1 MSQFEAVLLLGMGV
15 ITFAIRYTLFAVGHR
30 VRFSPLVQQA
40 LGYVPVAVLTA
51 IIVPAVVMPDGNSLQ
66 LTLDNAYLVGGVV
79 AVGRRHVGADGGEP
93 SRIRALRRLYGAAAR
108 ARGGGRR
115 DGTLDALRRP
125 RERDDHRRVIGEYG
139 QGAGK
144 SAEILL

>member
-66 LTLDNAYLVGGVV
+66 LTLTIFGSMLVFFLW
-79 AVGRRHVGADGGEP
+79 RWW
-93 SRIRALRRLYGAAAR
+93 L
-108 ARGGGRR
+108 
-115 DGTLDALRRP
+115 
-125 RERDDHRRVIGEYG
+125 
-139 QGAGK
+139 AG
-144 SAEILL
+144 

>member
-51 IIVPAVVMPDGNSLQ
+51 IIVPAVVMPAGNSLQ

-79 AVGRRHVGADGGEP
+79 AVLIAAF
-93 SRIRALRRLYGAAAR
+93 SRNLVLTIFGSMLVFFLWRWWL
-108 ARGGGRR
+108 
-115 DGTLDALRRP
+115 
-125 RERDDHRRVIGEYG
+125 
-139 QGAGK
+139 AG
-144 SAEILL
+144 

>member
-30 VRFSPLVQQA
+30 VRFSPRVQQA

-79 AVGRRHVGADGGEP
+79 AVLIAAF
-93 SRIRALRRLYGAAAR
+93 SRNLLLTIFGSMLVFFLWRWWL
-108 ARGGGRR
+108 
-115 DGTLDALRRP
+115 
-125 RERDDHRRVIGEYG
+125 
-139 QGAGK
+139 AG
-144 SAEILL
+144 